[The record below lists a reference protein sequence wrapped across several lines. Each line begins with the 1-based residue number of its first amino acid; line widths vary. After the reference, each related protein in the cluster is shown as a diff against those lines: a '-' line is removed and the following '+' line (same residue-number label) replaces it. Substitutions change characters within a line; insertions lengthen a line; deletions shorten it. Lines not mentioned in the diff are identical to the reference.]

1 MKIGVSAWLNMKI
14 SQLFAK
20 YNLHDF
26 FFNLSNVDFI
36 NIFYQLEVFLIVE
49 IALAQINE
57 KKIILFVDKFVSLW
71 VIDYL
76 ILIKIWSFKFNFWI
90 TLPKIFIVIEYCTIG
105 YE

>member
-1 MKIGVSAWLNMKI
+1 MKI

-76 ILIKIWSFKFNFWI
+76 ILIKI
-90 TLPKIFIVIEYCTIG
+90 
-105 YE
+105 